1 MTVEPVF
8 IDRITRPFQV
18 FLKHK
23 LAGAGLLLLFTLI
36 ALLWANSG
44 HKDSYHEL
52 LHTYATIGIGK
63 FELSKTLSHWI
74 NDGLMGIF
82 FFVVGLEIKREF
94 LAGELANPKTAAL
107 PIFGALG
114 GVLTPALI
122 YFAINPSGEASLG
135 WGIPMA
141 TDIAFALGILALFPV
156 SISLKVFLTALAIV
170 DDIGAIL
177 VVAIFYTDDIALQSL
192 VLGGCFLL
200 VSIAANIAGVRNP
213 VLYFL
218 IGFVVWVAFL
228 KSGVHATLAAVL
240 MAFTIP
246 ARTRIHGNQFSE
258 QTEAL
263 LKRLRET
270 GLPQGNVLLSSEQHS
285 IVHSMA
291 QVTEKATAPLQ
302 ELEHALMPFVTFM
315 IMPIFALANAGIVI
329 AEDFSAVITNS
340 VAVGIVAGLVIG
352 KPLGIFVFTW
362 LSVKLKVAE
371 LPEGMTFTQIGAV
384 GMLAGVG
391 FTMALFISTLAWT
404 DESIIET
411 AKTGVLIGS
420 LISALIGSFL
430 LYLTTRNS

>member
-23 LAGAGLLLLFTLI
+23 LAGAGLLLLFTII
-36 ALLWANSG
+36 ALIWANSG
-44 HKDSYHEL
+44 YKDSYHEL

-114 GVLTPALI
+114 GVLAPALI
-122 YFAINPSGEASLG
+122 YFAINPSDEASLG

-192 VLGGCFLL
+192 ALGGCFLL
-200 VSIAANIAGVRNP
+200 VSIAANMAGARNP

-246 ARTRIHGNQFSE
+246 ARTRIHGNQFAE
-258 QTEAL
+258 QAEAL

-270 GLPQGNVLLSSEQHS
+270 GLPQGNALLSSEQHS
-285 IVHSMA
+285 IVHSME

-302 ELEHALMPFVTFM
+302 ELEHTLMPFVTFL
-315 IMPIFALANAGIVI
+315 IMPIFALANAGVVI
-329 AEDFSAVITNS
+329 AEDFGAVITNS
-340 VAVGIVAGLVIG
+340 IAVGIVAGLVIG
-352 KPLGIFVFTW
+352 KPLGIFVFAW

-371 LPEGMTFTQIGAV
+371 LPEGVTFTQIGAV

-430 LYLTTRNS
+430 LYLTTRKS

>member
-23 LAGAGLLLLFTLI
+23 LAGAGLLLLFTFI

-122 YFAINPSGEASLG
+122 YFAINPGGEASLG

-200 VSIAANIAGVRNP
+200 VSIAANMAGARNP

-246 ARTRIHGNQFSE
+246 ARTRIHGNQFAE
-258 QTEAL
+258 QAEAL

-285 IVHSMA
+285 IVHSME
-291 QVTEKATAPLQ
+291 QVTENATAPLQ
-302 ELEHALMPFVTFM
+302 ELEHTLMPFVTFM
-315 IMPIFALANAGIVI
+315 IMPIFALANAGVVI

-352 KPLGIFVFTW
+352 KPLGIFVFAW

-371 LPEGMTFTQIGAV
+371 LPEGVTFTQIGAV

-391 FTMALFISTLAWT
+391 FTMALFISTLAWA
-404 DESIIET
+404 DESMIET
-411 AKTGVLIGS
+411 AKTSVLVGS